1 MTTKGTKE
9 WADSNVNIYNGCSN
23 NCIYCYARQM
33 AIRFKRKTK
42 NNWKIMKPNLK
53 TMSKGFK
60 KRKGRIMFPTSHD
73 ITKENLDQCI
83 IILNRLLQSKNN
95 VLITTKPDPD
105 CIKNICN
112 LLYHYKK
119 QIQFRFTITSMNDE
133 TLQLWEPDAPLFKNR
148 MKALNLA
155 HEMGFKTS
163 ISIEPFLDFNPISLI
178 LKVQDFVTE
187 TIWIGPMNNF
197 RTKNT
202 RLKQIKVNY
211 TKDNLLLIQY
221 LIKNNENIQHKKI
234 RYKDAFINKIERK

>member
-1 MTTKGTKE
+1 
-9 WADSNVNIYNGCSN
+9 
-23 NCIYCYARQM
+23 
-33 AIRFKRKTK
+33 
-42 NNWKIMKPNLK
+42 
-53 TMSKGFK
+53 
-60 KRKGRIMFPTSHD
+60 
-73 ITKENLDQCI
+73 
-83 IILNRLLQSKNN
+83 
-95 VLITTKPDPD
+95 
-105 CIKNICN
+105 
-112 LLYHYKK
+112 
-119 QIQFRFTITSMNDE
+119 MNDE